1 MVYSPVAGL
10 EGVVMKHLIRIV
22 ALAVICSAL
31 ICVVEAQAQ
40 KKSLPGA
47 SGPRLERVE
56 NPPAGI
62 ELVEARIYESEEKLR
77 SDAPLPQRFS
87 AGIAKLRLAID
98 LKSDGPP
105 KADITFEVLS
115 DSGKIKIKDGY
126 AVYSAVPADRKYSAS
141 YSLEPEAG
149 PYTNGAYQL
158 KLLMDGKVVAL
169 LNWSVGA
176 Q

>member
-1 MVYSPVAGL
+1 
-10 EGVVMKHLIRIV
+10 MKHLICVTAV
-22 ALAVICSAL
+22 AGICLSL
-31 ICVVEAQAQ
+31 ISGAKGQEPR
-40 KKSLPGA
+40 KTLPGA

-56 NPPAGI
+56 KLPVGI

-87 AGIAKLRLAID
+87 AGVANLRLGID

-115 DSGKIKIKDGY
+115 GSGKIKIKDGY

-141 YSLEPEAG
+141 YPLEPEAG
-149 PYTNGAYQL
+149 HYPNGAYQL
-158 KLLMDGKVVAL
+158 RLLMDGKVVAL
-169 LNWSVGA
+169 LNWSVGEP
-176 Q
+176 

>member
-1 MVYSPVAGL
+1 MPQ
-10 EGVVMKHLIRIV
+10 LIRIITV
-22 ALAVICSAL
+22 AGICLGLISA
-31 ICVVEAQAQ
+31 EAQVP
-40 KKSLPGA
+40 KKTPPGA

-56 NPPAGI
+56 KPPAEI

-87 AGIAKLRLAID
+87 AGISKLRLAID

-105 KADITFEVLS
+105 KADITFEVFS

-141 YSLEPEAG
+141 YPLEPEAG

-158 KLLMDGKVVAL
+158 RLLMNGKVVAL
-169 LNWSVGA
+169 LNWSVGE